1 MQLHVTDRNSFAP
14 VLTATALL
22 QAAWSLWPDQV
33 QWRTEVYEFVEDPIA
48 IDLLGGS
55 ADLRQEVESGVPLR
69 EVLSRWQDEVQPFL
83 ARRMRHLLY

>member
-1 MQLHVTDRNSFAP
+1 MAP
-14 VLTATALL
+14 
-22 QAAWSLWPDQV
+22 
-33 QWRTEVYEFVEDPIA
+33 RTEGHPARNQRLIDRVASQGCPTLVWT

-83 ARRMRHLLY
+83 AQRTRHLLY